1 MSGDRSVADTQ
12 GVRARF
18 QVALRRRRLDLADD
32 RGSLPMALLLIMV
45 GLALAAALLPT
56 MIVQDRATVF
66 DGSRTDNL
74 GAAQAGVDV
83 VVGQIRAATTTP
95 GGTAG
100 NAQAL
105 PCTTTPITGS
115 VNSVGRATYS
125 VTVAYY
131 TVDPIAAAAN
141 GTTATKMKCVQGYGT
156 YDGSGSIP
164 KFVPSYAQV
173 ISVGTTPNTTA
184 GSAGRT
190 ITSTYVFKTTSVNV
204 PNGQIRIY
212 PASSASTAVAYC
224 MDAGQAVPTIGT
236 VLTLQTCSTSTPALS
251 QQLFAYRTDLTL
263 QLSSSVTSANPN
275 GLCLDTT
282 SGTTGPLLTD
292 KVVFAQCAALTQ
304 APFTT
309 GSPPPYSQ
317 QWSFNDSGGYTAS
330 MPATKSNG
338 SFALVPQPAAKPYY
352 DKGYCMSAATQA
364 TGQQIGLADCNSGN
378 TSSPTQAWIPAPSV
392 GDGAAA
398 APQLIN
404 DQQFG
409 RCLDINQAN
418 IYSTQE
424 IAYPCKQNP
433 LASAVEW
440 NQKFTFD
447 SSTGWLYTQTAS
459 GGTKYCLYSPATEG
473 GFVRLTQ
480 CSNPGW
486 VATLPAAQNPA
497 ATAPVAAQ
505 LVWTQPGNDTNTAYN
520 VRYTFVDSSARCLN
534 IIAPT
539 DGNQWFYV
547 TTATCTSSTA
557 EKWNANE
564 NLGAP
569 SLQDMTETNTT
580 TSGN

>member
-1 MSGDRSVADTQ
+1 MNRGSTAARHGSGTRL
-12 GVRARF
+12 RA
-18 QVALRRRRLDLADD
+18 ALRRRSLDVADD

-83 VVGQIRAATTTP
+83 VVGQIRAATTTTN
-95 GGTAG
+95 GTTTG

-105 PCTTTPITGS
+105 PCTTTPLTGS
-115 VNSVGRATYS
+115 VNGAGRARYS

-131 TVDPIAAAAN
+131 TTDPVAAVAN
-141 GTTATKMKCVQGYGT
+141 GTTARKMQCVQGYGT

-164 KFVPSYAQV
+164 QFVPSYAQV
-173 ISVGTTPNTTA
+173 TSVGTTPGLTA
-184 GSAGRT
+184 GSVGRT

-212 PASSASTAVAYC
+212 PASSASNAVAYC
-224 MDAGQAVPTIGT
+224 MDAGQAVPAIGT
-236 VLTLQTCSTSTPALS
+236 VVTLQTCSTSTPASS

-292 KVVFAQCAALTQ
+292 KVVFGQCAALTQ

-338 SFALVPQPAAKPYY
+338 SFALVPRPATAPYY
-352 DKGYCMSAATQA
+352 DKGYCMSAATQS
-364 TGQQIGLADCNSGN
+364 TGQQIGLADCNNGN

-398 APQLIN
+398 APQLVN
-404 DQQFG
+404 DQQFN
-409 RCLDINQAN
+409 RCLDINGTN
-418 IYSTQE
+418 YGSTIQE

-440 NQKFTFD
+440 NQKFVFD
-447 SSTGWLYTQTAS
+447 PSTGYITTTPTGQP
-459 GGTKYCLYSPATEG
+459 KYCLFSRGTEG
-473 GFVRLTQ
+473 GFVSLLP
-480 CSNPGW
+480 CSSP
-486 VATLPAAQNPA
+486 PAP
-497 ATAPVAAQ
+497 P
-505 LVWTQPGNDTNTAYN
+505 LSFVWSQPGNTTATAYN
-520 VRYTFVDSSARCLN
+520 VRYTFVDSSGRCLS
-534 IIAPT
+534 ITTPT
-539 DGNQWFYV
+539 DGNPWFYV
-547 TTATCTSSTA
+547 TTVTCTSSTA
-557 EKWNANE
+557 QKWNANE

-569 SLQDMTETNTT
+569 SLQDMTETTST